1 MLGLFV
7 YQGDVGNN
15 GVPHSVYSL
24 DPNLISSHKLN
35 QIGQANLTVGQTLKL
50 KNGVQVTFD
59 GWKQWVS
66 LQVSHDPT
74 QGYLLVAAVCMVV
87 GLIGSLGVRR
97 RRVWLR
103 LVPGTPTTTPGGD
116 GPAGSLTLVSV
127 GGLARSDS
135 GNFTDEFARL
145 TERLA
150 GEGAAGR

>member
-1 MLGLFV
+1 M
-7 YQGDVGNN
+7 
-15 GVPHSVYSL
+15 
-24 DPNLISSHKLN
+24 
-35 QIGQANLTVGQTLKL
+35 
-50 KNGVQVTFD
+50 TFD

-74 QGYLLVAAVCMVV
+74 QGYLLIAAVCMVV

-103 LVPGTPTTTPGGD
+103 LVPGEPTTPGGD

-150 GEGAAGR
+150 GVGVSGR